1 MKRLWTLLLLTILVV
16 GLVACTP
23 PETTKAL
30 VLDEVPSQITMD
42 YTLPSI
48 YDDFNLE
55 WFLNDEPIGYVLPI
69 KYTFKGTT
77 DVLSVKMTKGFQ
89 VVTGE
94 KEVTYALS
102 SITTDL
108 YIQTENNQNITS
120 KDTYLQG
127 TVSIDSDT
135 DAFDQTNLTMG
146 IKGRGNSTWDFPK
159 KPYRIKFTERQ
170 SLLGMRPARDYVLLA
185 EYNDKSLIRNYL
197 AHYFSTLLDIEYT
210 LETRFVQL
218 YINGNYNGLY
228 LLTEQV
234 EVDKNRLNID
244 ESVDADGGF
253 LIEMES
259 NDRIWQ
265 EGDEDLNW
273 VKVDGYNYVIKS
285 PKMDELTVPEVNG
298 KIQFI
303 KNTLNQFIQSIGQGT
318 YESYM
323 DMNQFIDYF
332 IISELFKQ
340 VDVGYSSVYIYK
352 DKNELM
358 RMGPV
363 WDFDIS
369 SGNGDYY
376 DSGPQGYWVD
386 YNPWFNYL
394 IDKPEFESRYIVRFM
409 EVSYLYFDQLI
420 TELDLV
426 SSLLFTDAL
435 INFEKWR
442 ILGIY
447 VWPNPPQMVE
457 ADTYAKQIQYLKN
470 YLIQREAWLT
480 TTLTTDGYR

>member
-1 MKRLWTLLLLTILVV
+1 MKRIWMILIWITS
-16 GLVACTP
+16 LSILIACTP
-23 PETTKAL
+23 AETVKTTI
-30 VLDEVPSQITMD
+30 LDDIPSQIESD
-42 YTLPSI
+42 FTLPTVFEE
-48 YDDFNLE
+48 FNLE
-55 WFLNDEPIGYVLPI
+55 WFLNDEPIGYVLPL
-69 KYTFKGTT
+69 KYTFKGLT
-77 DVLSVKMTKGFQ
+77 DTLKVKMTKGFQ

-102 SITTDL
+102 PISTKL
-108 YIQTENNQNITS
+108 YIQTENNQGINS
-120 KDTYLQG
+120 KDTYVTG
-127 TVSIDSDT
+127 TVTLDSDT
-135 DAFDQTNLTMG
+135 DAFDQNNLTMG
-146 IKGRGNSTWDFPK
+146 IKGRGNSTWEFPK

-170 SLLGMRPARDYVLLA
+170 SLLGMRKARDYVLLA

-197 AHYFSTLLDIEYT
+197 AQYFASLLDIEYT
-210 LETRFVQL
+210 VETRFVQV
-218 YINGNYNGLY
+218 YINGNYNGIY

-253 LIEMES
+253 LIEMEAEA
-259 NDRIWQ
+259 RIWK
-265 EGDEDLNW
+265 EGQEDLNW
-273 VKVDGYNYVIKS
+273 VKVDDYNYVIKS
-285 PKMDELTVPEVNG
+285 PKMNELTVPEANA

-303 KNTLNQFIQSIGQGT
+303 KSTLLQFIQSIGQGT

-340 VDVGYSSVYIYK
+340 VDIGYSSVYIYK
-352 DKNELM
+352 DKGELM
-358 RMGPV
+358 KMGPV

-369 SGNGDYY
+369 SGNGDYF
-376 DSGPQGYWVD
+376 DSSPQGYWVD

-394 IDKPEFESRYIVRFM
+394 IDKPEFEARYIVRFM
-409 EVSYLYFDQLI
+409 EVSYLYFDKLI
-420 TELDLV
+420 SELDLV
-426 SSLLFTDAL
+426 SSLLYNDAL
-435 INFEKWR
+435 LNFEKWK

-470 YLIQREAWLT
+470 YLITRDDWLK

>member
-1 MKRLWTLLLLTILVV
+1 MKRLWTLLLFTILVL
-16 GLVACTP
+16 GLVGCTP

-30 VLDEVPSQITMD
+30 VLDEIPSQISSD
-42 YTLPSI
+42 FTLPTV
-48 YDDFNLE
+48 YDEYNLE
-55 WFLNDEPIGYVLPI
+55 WFLNDVPIGYVLPL
-69 KYTFKGTT
+69 KYTFKGLT
-77 DVLSVKMTKGFQ
+77 DVLSVKMTRGFQ
-89 VVTGE
+89 VITGE
-94 KEVTYALS
+94 KEVTYGLS
-102 SITTDL
+102 PITTKL
-108 YIQTENNQNITS
+108 YIQTENNQGINS
-120 KDTYLQG
+120 KDTYVNG
-127 TVSIDSDT
+127 TVTLDSDI

-146 IKGRGNSTWDFPK
+146 IKGRGNSTWEFPK

-170 SLLGMRPARDYVLLA
+170 SLLGMSKAKDYVLLA

-210 LETRFVQL
+210 LETRFVQVF
-218 YINGNYNGLY
+218 INGNYNGLY

-244 ESVDADGGF
+244 ESADADGGF

-265 EGDEDLNW
+265 EGEENLNW
-273 VKVDGYNYVIKS
+273 VRVDDYNYVIKS
-285 PKMDELTVPEVNG
+285 PKMEELTIPEVNG
-298 KIQFI
+298 KVQFI

-369 SGNGDYY
+369 SGNGNYY

-394 IDKPEFESRYIVRFM
+394 IDRPEFESRYIVRFM
-409 EVSYLYFDQLI
+409 EVSYLYFDRLI
-420 TELDLV
+420 AELDLV
-426 SSLLFTDAL
+426 SSLLYTEAL
-435 INFEKWR
+435 LNFEKWK

-470 YLIQREAWLT
+470 YLIQREQWLT

>member
-1 MKRLWTLLLLTILVV
+1 
-16 GLVACTP
+16 
-23 PETTKAL
+23 
-30 VLDEVPSQITMD
+30 
-42 YTLPSI
+42 
-48 YDDFNLE
+48 
-55 WFLNDEPIGYVLPI
+55 
-69 KYTFKGTT
+69 
-77 DVLSVKMTKGFQ
+77 MTASGK
-89 VVTGE
+89 
-94 KEVTYALS
+94 
-102 SITTDL
+102 
-108 YIQTENNQNITS
+108 
-120 KDTYLQG
+120 
-127 TVSIDSDT
+127 
-135 DAFDQTNLTMG
+135 
-146 IKGRGNSTWDFPK
+146 
-159 KPYRIKFTERQ
+159 
-170 SLLGMRPARDYVLLA
+170 
-185 EYNDKSLIRNYL
+185 
-197 AHYFSTLLDIEYT
+197 
-210 LETRFVQL
+210 
-218 YINGNYNGLY
+218 
-228 LLTEQV
+228 
-234 EVDKNRLNID
+234 
-244 ESVDADGGF
+244 
-253 LIEMES
+253 
-259 NDRIWQ
+259 
-265 EGDEDLNW
+265 NW

-285 PKMDELTVPEVNG
+285 PKMDELTIPEVNG

-420 TELDLV
+420 AELDLV